1 MRILQLTAHFSPN
14 VGGVETHLDDLVR
27 ALTKRE
33 YKVFVLTYR
42 PLAAKANWK
51 LFEKGRDSKV
61 FRIPWVPGFFY
72 KFVEKPFLE
81 FLYLFPGLFLFAPLV
96 LTFFRPEVVHAHGL
110 VAGAVGVFWGK
121 IFRKRVVIT
130 THSVYQ
136 FPKKGLYRDFVK
148 LLFSNTDFVMG
159 LSSKS
164 AEEIKSLGIPKEKVG
179 IFTYWIDLE
188 KFEKVKNAKN
198 KLDWEGKFIVLF
210 VGRLVVEKGVLE
222 LLESAKSW
230 KKNIYLAIAGAGPL
244 GEEVR
249 SMQHELGNLMYLG
262 KVENEKLP
270 PYYSAAD
277 LLIVPS
283 THEEGFGRVILES
296 LACGTPVIAAK
307 RGAIPEA
314 MNETVGRFIRVTPK
328 SIKEEIEYLYKNK
341 DVLKKLS
348 FSTRIFAKRRFS
360 EKNVEKIISSYQA
373 DY

>member
-1 MRILQLTAHFSPN
+1 MKILQLTAHFSPN
-14 VGGVETHLDDLVR
+14 VGGVETHLDDLVK
-27 ALTKRE
+27 ALTKRKH
-33 YKVFVLTYR
+33 KVFVLTYR
-42 PLAAKANWK
+42 PLTAKADWEVYERK
-51 LFEKGRDSKV
+51 SGLSV
-61 FRIPWVPGFFY
+61 FRIPWIPGFFY
-72 KFVEKPFLE
+72 QLVDKPILE
-81 FLYLFPGLFLFAPLV
+81 YLYLFPGLFLFTPLV
-96 LTFFRPEVVHAHGL
+96 LTFFRPEVIQAHGL

-121 IFRKRVVIT
+121 LFRKRVVII
-130 THSVYQ
+130 THSVYH
-136 FPKKGLYRDFVK
+136 FPKKGLYRSFVK
-148 LLFSNTDFVMG
+148 LIFSSADFAMG
-159 LSSKS
+159 LSSK
-164 AEEIKSLGIPKEKVG
+164 AVEEIESLGIPKKKVG

-188 KFEKVKNAKN
+188 KFREAKSAKK

-244 GEEVR
+244 EGIINKQK
-249 SMQHELGNLMYLG
+249 SISKNLIYLG
-262 KVENEKLP
+262 KIENEKLP

-277 LLIVPS
+277 LVIVPS

-307 RGAIPEA
+307 RGGIPEA
-314 MNETVGRFIRVTPK
+314 MNETVGRLIKITPK